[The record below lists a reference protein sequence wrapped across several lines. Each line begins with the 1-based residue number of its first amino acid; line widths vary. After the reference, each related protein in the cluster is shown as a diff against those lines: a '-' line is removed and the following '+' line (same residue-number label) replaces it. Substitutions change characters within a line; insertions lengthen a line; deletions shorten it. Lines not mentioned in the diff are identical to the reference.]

1 MVCVTFSSSMKS
13 TVMEVAFICV
23 PSISC
28 PTEMSTEYALILLF
42 HSMFWQK
49 IFLSFSEPR
58 LIRMQPKDGLPS
70 CMLMMGML
78 CSWEVMAG
86 PFSPPRIASL
96 NDFATLCG

>member
-1 MVCVTFSSSMKS
+1 M
-13 TVMEVAFICV
+13 CV

-28 PTEMSTEYALILLF
+28 PTEMSTEYAMVLLF

-58 LIRMQPKDGLPS
+58 LIRMQLKNGFPS
-70 CMLMMGML
+70 CMLMMGIL

-86 PFSPPRIASL
+86 PFSPPRIACL
-96 NDFATLCG
+96 NDLATLFAFRDLSPSFP